1 MSQSRVNLE
10 GLVPQLTSV
19 AVFGIDVSAQT
30 IGGADGTVVRRPVG
44 WMDLSETR
52 EEEEKEKG
60 RVERKEK
67 EAKGRGRK
75 GKNED

>member
-52 EEEEKEKG
+52 EEKEKG